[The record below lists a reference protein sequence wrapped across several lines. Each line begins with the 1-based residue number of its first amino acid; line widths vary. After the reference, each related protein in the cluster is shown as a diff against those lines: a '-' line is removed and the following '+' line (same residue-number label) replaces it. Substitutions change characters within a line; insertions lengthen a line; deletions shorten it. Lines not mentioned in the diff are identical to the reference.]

1 MAKKSKYAVD
11 PKEIYKMSESEL
23 KVYIRD
29 GWKSIDSKIRRTK
42 KNEFADFSE
51 LLHDLEEIE
60 GRTGKLSGATRG
72 MNTKQLRMKALG
84 INQLYRIT
92 ETPGQL
98 QREGY
103 DNIMNFFKEPRFTK
117 QFIEGIHR
125 NQTILRKLANK
136 NDKFIRDILGSEQI
150 AQIVEEN
157 EGNDT
162 ETYRKLLL
170 ATSEVLDMYED
181 EEKNELIV
189 KEWDPVY
196 EYQGD
201 NVWTE
206 NETGEVIDV
215 YSEWKWGQ

>member
-1 MAKKSKYAVD
+1 MKISKYAVD
-11 PKEIYKMSESEL
+11 PGEIYKMSESEL
-23 KVYIRD
+23 KVYIRSS
-29 GWKSIDSKIRRTK
+29 WKSIESKVRRTRK
-42 KNEFADFSE
+42 SEFADFSE

-103 DNIMNFFKEPRFTK
+103 DNIMNFFKEPRFTR

-125 NQTILRKLANK
+125 NQTILKKLANK

-157 EGNDT
+157 EGNDS

-201 NVWTE
+201 NVWAE